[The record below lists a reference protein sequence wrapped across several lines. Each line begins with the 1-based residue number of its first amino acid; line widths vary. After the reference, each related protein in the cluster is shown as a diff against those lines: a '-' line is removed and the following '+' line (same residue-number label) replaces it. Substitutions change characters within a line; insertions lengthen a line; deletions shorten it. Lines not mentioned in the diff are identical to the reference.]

1 MTLRFELP
9 WPPSV
14 NTYWHH
20 SVLGGGDKLLQKL
33 WSLLTG
39 NPRMQAHE
47 IIARAEE
54 DFVKF
59 KKARAMVFL
68 SEQGKRYRTEV
79 IEAIRRQKV
88 PRGAVRGRLGILAV
102 AYPPDERTRDLDN
115 CWKGM
120 LDGLK
125 HAGVIADDGDFD
137 DEHIV
142 RGPKRPG
149 GLVELTV
156 RELGTFNEQASL
168 ALEQPTP
175 LSQAFRH
182 AYANEPEPR
191 GLLRAALDRDP
202 F

>member
-1 MTLRFELP
+1 MTDRPLMSLTFALP

-20 SVLGGGDKLLQKL
+20 TVLGGGDKLLQKL
-33 WSLLTG
+33 WALLTG
-39 NPRMQAHE
+39 NPKMQAQE
-47 IIARAEE
+47 IVARADE

-68 SEQGKRYRTEV
+68 SEQGKRYRVEV
-79 IEAIRRQKV
+79 IDSVKRQKV
-88 PRGAVRGRLGILAV
+88 PRGALKGRLGILVV
-102 AYPPDERTRDLDN
+102 AYPPDDRTRDLDN

-137 DEHIV
+137 DERIV
-142 RGPKRPG
+142 RGPVRKG
-149 GLVELTV
+149 GHVAIRVFEIAEAFESRQQGFDL
-156 RELGTFNEQASL
+156 FPPP
-168 ALEQPTP
+168 QPISAP
-175 LSQAFRH
+175 
-182 AYANEPEPR
+182 P
-191 GLLRAALDRDP
+191 P